1 MINSPP
7 PFSFETTFNLL
18 SDQISHDVIP
28 KTVESKVIQ
37 AYGQDHWGALPI
49 FAGNFIN
56 FGYWEGIN
64 IHKTISLKER
74 IQSSLTL
81 YLKLAE
87 KLQIEPKETIAEA
100 GCGTGIGTLKLA
112 KHYSPQCIIGLDI
125 TPSQIQKAR
134 YLLTQLSS
142 LDSKIRFY
150 CRSVMHT
157 GLPTGSIS
165 KIISVEALQHFSSV
179 GLFVREAKRILKKGG
194 RLGITTF
201 FATSHFEE
209 QRAGALL

>member
-87 KLQIEPKETIAEA
+87 KLQI
-100 GCGTGIGTLKLA
+100 
-112 KHYSPQCIIGLDI
+112 
-125 TPSQIQKAR
+125 
-134 YLLTQLSS
+134 
-142 LDSKIRFY
+142 
-150 CRSVMHT
+150 
-157 GLPTGSIS
+157 
-165 KIISVEALQHFSSV
+165 
-179 GLFVREAKRILKKGG
+179 
-194 RLGITTF
+194 
-201 FATSHFEE
+201 
-209 QRAGALL
+209 